1 MSRYPFLDLQDPLI
15 VKSEPKS
22 HLLPHAPHT
31 TLKCDG
37 TDLVRY
43 IKKNY
48 GSYFCTSVAGYPE
61 GTATPRL

>member
-1 MSRYPFLDLQDPLI
+1 MSFLLLAVLLI

-22 HLLPHAPHT
+22 NLLSHAPHT
-31 TLKCDG
+31 KLKCDD

-48 GSYFCTSVAGYPE
+48 GTYFCTSVAGYPE
-61 GTATPRL
+61 GTAIP